1 MLRKILR
8 PLRKILRTLL
18 TWISRSGRNR
28 VSPRM
33 SGHCARWCRHP
44 SSLVTDRSSRAV
56 IEAWKAYLDHL
67 NMSPG
72 ATEGGNGKRQDLLVD
87 MLQKLAA
94 HLGYHFDRTDIRR
107 ASYFPRGYDEAEFEQ
122 IEMRKLFLDI
132 LRGER
137 GLPVYVPP
145 SSGHEAPKPDDDPA
159 LPPNTEPRRSLP
171 S

>member
-1 MLRKILR
+1 M
-8 PLRKILRTLL
+8 
-18 TWISRSGRNR
+18 
-28 VSPRM
+28 
-33 SGHCARWCRHP
+33 
-44 SSLVTDRSSRAV
+44 TDRSSRAV

-107 ASYFPRGYDEAEFEQ
+107 ASYFPRGYGEAEFEQ